1 MPNKMQDVYRVAVVK
16 GRWVTLVRQVRVNQV
31 DANVAPDKSS
41 SRINFSM
48 PLIKSANLA
57 IAMPTTQPP
66 TIDQNPIQP
75 ASTWLT

>member
-75 ASTWLT
+75 AST